1 MIKKLF
7 GVCLLPF
14 YIFGVIYS
22 MNNFSNEVVLSL
34 APVYGALAA
43 IVAYV
48 TGWAFYSSDGEGLF

>member
-1 MIKKLF
+1 MKKLF
-7 GVCLLPF
+7 GICLLPL
-14 YIFGVIYS
+14 YILGVIFS

-48 TGWAFYSSDGEGLF
+48 TCWAFYSSGGEGLF